1 MEVSTTLICRKQ
13 EPVNRMKKVCFLPPS
28 AVAAAVLL
36 ALLFTGCE
44 TRKQASQPGGSQH
57 GKAGS
62 TASEGSGEAGA
73 TAASAGSSAKEKFG
87 SVSFTGLVKVT
98 GTAPAPVE
106 LDTSAKPECG
116 KQRQAFEM
124 GALSAE
130 NLLVGAEGGL
140 KDCIVFI
147 SKGLGSY
154 KARDMVTYGHP
165 AKVVIDQKGCQYI
178 PHVFAVMADQ
188 EVVIKNS
195 DPFLHNVSIPS
206 LGFNLSMPSVGEENR
221 ARFFNRKKGSQVCQ
235 CSVHPWMNAYAYV
248 VKNPFFSKT
257 GGDGKFTINKLPDA
271 DGTYTVEVWHE
282 KDRKL
287 KAPKA
292 QKITVKDGAV
302 VEGNI
307 VFEFTYKG

>member
-1 MEVSTTLICRKQ
+1 
-13 EPVNRMKKVCFLPPS
+13 MKMDCFSPRS
-28 AVAAAVLL
+28 AAAVAVLL
-36 ALLFTGCE
+36 ALLFAGCE
-44 TRKQASQPGGSQH
+44 TKKQASEPGGSEF
-57 GKAGS
+57 GKAASTTSEGPGEAGTGAGS
-62 TASEGSGEAGA
+62 TA
-73 TAASAGSSAKEKFG
+73 SSAKEKFG

-116 KQRQAFEM
+116 KQRQAFEQ
-124 GALSAE
+124 GTLSAE
-130 NLLVGAEGGL
+130 NLVVGADGGL

-147 SKGLGSY
+147 SKGLKGY
-154 KARDMVTYGHP
+154 KAKDMVTYGHP

-221 ARFFNRKKGSQVCQ
+221 ARFFNRKTGSQVCQ

>member
-1 MEVSTTLICRKQ
+1 
-13 EPVNRMKKVCFLPPS
+13 MKMDCFSPRS

-36 ALLFTGCE
+36 ALLFAGCE
-44 TRKQASQPGGSQH
+44 TKKQAGQPGGSQF
-57 GKAGS
+57 GKKGS
-62 TASEGSGEAGA
+62 TDSGSSGESGTGDSPAD
-73 TAASAGSSAKEKFG
+73 SSAKEKFG
-87 SVSFTGLVKVT
+87 SVSFAGMVKVT
-98 GTAPAPVE
+98 GTAPSPVE
-106 LDTSAKPECG
+106 LDISAKPECG
-116 KQRQAFEM
+116 KARQAREL
-124 GALSAE
+124 GGLSAE
-130 NLLVGAEGGL
+130 NLVVGPGGGL
-140 KDCIVFI
+140 KDCIIFI
-147 SKGLGSY
+147 SKGVGSY

-165 AKVVIDQKGCQYI
+165 AKVVIDQKGCQYV

-195 DPFLHNVSIPS
+195 DPFLHNVSIPTLS
-206 LGFNLSMPSVGEENR
+206 FNLSMPSVGEESR
-221 ARFFNRKKGSQVCQ
+221 TRFFNRKKGSQACQ

-248 VKNPFFSKT
+248 VKNPFFAKT
-257 GGDGKFTINKLPDA
+257 GSDGKFTINKLPDA

>member
-1 MEVSTTLICRKQ
+1 
-13 EPVNRMKKVCFLPPS
+13 MKMDCFSLRS
-28 AVAAAVLL
+28 AVAAVALL
-36 ALLFTGCE
+36 ALLFAGCE
-44 TRKQASQPGGSQH
+44 TKKQASEPGGSQF
-57 GKAGS
+57 GKAAS
-62 TASEGSGEAGA
+62 TASESSGAAGTGDA
-73 TAASAGSSAKEKFG
+73 STASVAEKKEKFG
-87 SVSFTGLVKVT
+87 SVTFAGMVKVT
-98 GTAPAPVE
+98 GTAPPSVE
-106 LDTSAKPECG
+106 LDISAKPECG
-116 KQRQAFEM
+116 KQRK
-124 GALSAE
+124 ALELGGLPAE
-130 NLLVGAEGGL
+130 NLVVGPGGGL
-140 KDCIVFI
+140 KDCIIFI

-165 AKVVIDQKGCQYI
+165 AKVVIDQKGCQYV

-195 DPFLHNVSIPS
+195 DPFLHNVSIPTLS
-206 LGFNLSMPSVGEENR
+206 FNLSMPTVGEENR
-221 ARFFNRKKGSQVCQ
+221 TRFFNRKNGSQACQ

-248 VKNPFFSKT
+248 VKNPFFAKT
-257 GGDGKFTINKLPDA
+257 GSDGKFTINKLPDA
-271 DGTYTVEVWHE
+271 DGSYTVEVWHE